1 MAGSIEAIFIA
12 AEAGVPMKSVSEARL
27 EEGQGI
33 VGDRYYAGVG
43 TFSEKLKGCP
53 DSEVTLIESEQIDQ
67 FNDLHG
73 LELDY
78 GSPRRNVVTQ
88 GIELNKLVDV
98 QFRVGEALLEGIRL
112 CEPCAHLA
120 GLITEK
126 VLPGLVHRGGLRARI
141 ISGGVIR
148 PADSID
154 AT

>member
-12 AEAGVPMKSVSEARL
+12 AEAGMPMQSVSEARL

-43 TFSEKLKGCP
+43 TFSEKLKGRP
-53 DSEVTLIESEQIDQ
+53 DSEVTLIESEQIDH
-67 FNDLHG
+67 FNDLYG